1 MRLLLPGFSG
11 FLVFLILVEL
21 KSSFA
26 QKLISAVD
34 QFPASETNDK
44 GPPTKILKIFY
55 SNFLNLAPFTVQ

>member
-21 KSSFA
+21 ESSFA

-34 QFPASETNDK
+34 QFPASETSDK
-44 GPPTKILKIFY
+44 GPPTKILKILY
-55 SNFLNLAPFTVQ
+55 YNFLNLAPFSVQ